1 MHTVALLLKQGSDAL
16 QGIDNPRLEAELL
29 LCAILHCD
37 RIKLITWPEDI
48 VNDEQKRAYQALLE
62 RRVNHEPLAYIIG
75 TKEFWS
81 MPFKVTP
88 HVLVPRPET
97 ELLVETVLSLL
108 PNEPLTVLELGTG
121 SGAIACALASERPN
135 WQIVATD
142 ISKEALSIATE
153 NAAML
158 KLHNIQWLGS
168 DWFTAIPSQTFA
180 AIISNPPYLAN
191 DDPHL
196 HNDLLYE
203 PHNALVSGISGL
215 EAYEAIITKASDYL
229 ERGGLIAF
237 EHGFTQSLPVRDL
250 LEKNAYNN
258 IKSINDLNDVPRVTY
273 GRMKK

>member
-1 MHTVALLLKQGSDAL
+1 MHTVAELLKQGSDAL
-16 QGIDNPRLEAELL
+16 QGTNNPRLEAELL

-37 RIKLITWPEDI
+37 RIKLITWPENT
-48 VNDEQKRAYQALLE
+48 VNDEQKRGYQALLE

-88 HVLVPRPET
+88 DVLVPRPET
-97 ELLVETVLSLL
+97 ELLVETILSLL

-121 SGAIACALASERPN
+121 SGAIACALSSERPN
-135 WQIVATD
+135 WRIVATD
-142 ISKEALSIATE
+142 ISKEALSLAAE

-168 DWFTAIPSQTFA
+168 DWFTDIPSQTFA
-180 AIISNPPYLAN
+180 AIISNPPYLAI

-196 HNDLLYE
+196 HSDLLYE
-203 PHNALVSGISGL
+203 PQNALVSGISGL

-229 ERGGLIAF
+229 ERGGVIAF
-237 EHGFTQSLPVRDL
+237 EHGFTQSLSVRAI
-250 LEKNAYNN
+250 LEKNAFNN
-258 IKSINDLNDVPRVTY
+258 IKSINDLNDVPRITY